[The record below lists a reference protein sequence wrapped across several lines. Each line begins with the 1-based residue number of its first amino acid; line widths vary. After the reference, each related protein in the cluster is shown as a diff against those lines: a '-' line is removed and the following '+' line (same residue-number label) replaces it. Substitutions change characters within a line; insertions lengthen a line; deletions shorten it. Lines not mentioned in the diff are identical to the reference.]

1 MNDIQIYKND
11 QFGEIRSVTIDRE
24 PWFVGKD
31 VAAVL
36 GYSNPR
42 DALQKHVDNED
53 KATVAIRDASQSR
66 NMTIINESG
75 LYSLILSSKLPTAKA
90 FKSWVTHDVLPAIR
104 KTGKYETKPM
114 TDYQQMMDETRRK
127 NASIQTARLLMQLA
141 NQYDGTYRDVLN
153 AHAAKELTG
162 DFLLPLPQLE
172 EKTYSAGEIG
182 EMLGISANKVG
193 IIANRNGLKTKEYG
207 KWFHDKSRYSS
218 KEVQS
223 FRYFERVIPVLQRLL
238 AADPPQ

>member
-1 MNDIQIYKND
+1 MNDIQIFKND
-11 QFGEIRSVTIDRE
+11 QFGEIRSVVIDGE
-24 PWFVGKD
+24 PLF
-31 VAAVL
+31 VAADVCGALEIQNHKDAIKRLDDDEKSGVVL
-36 GYSNPR
+36 TDPHGRPQETNC
-42 DALQKHVDNED
+42 V
-53 KATVAIRDASQSR
+53 T
-66 NMTIINESG
+66 ESG
-75 LYSLILSSKLPTAKA
+75 LYSLVLGSRKPEAKA
-90 FKSWVTHDVLPAIR
+90 FKRWITHEVLPAIR
-104 KTGKYETKPM
+104 KTGKYETKHM

-153 AHAAKELTG
+153 AHATKELTG

-182 EMLGISANKVG
+182 EMLGVSANKVG
-193 IIANRNGLKTKEYG
+193 ILANRNGLKTKEYG

-238 AADPPQ
+238 AADLLQ

>member
-1 MNDIQIYKND
+1 MNDIQIFKND
-11 QFGEIRSVTIDRE
+11 QFGEIRSVTIDGE

-31 VAAVL
+31 VASVL
-36 GYSNPR
+36 GYSNTK
-42 DALQKHVDNED
+42 DALSRHVDTED
-53 KATVAIRDASQSR
+53 KGGSQITTTSGQQK
-66 NMTIINESG
+66 MTIINESG

-104 KTGKYETKPM
+104 KTGKYDAKPM

-141 NQYDGTYRDVLN
+141 SQYDGTYRDVLN
-153 AHAAKELTG
+153 AHATKELTG
-162 DFLLPLPQLE
+162 DFLLPLPYLE

-182 EMLGISANKVG
+182 QMLGVSANKVG
-193 IIANRNGLKTKEYG
+193 ILANRNGLKTKEYG
-207 KWFHDKSRYSS
+207 KWFHDKSRYSN

-223 FRYFERVIPVLQRLL
+223 FRYFEHVIPVLQKLL
-238 AADPPQ
+238 AADPS